1 MRSRICPRCGRNDVR
16 QSGRRGVGDGL
27 MGLIGLA
34 PFRCRACR
42 NRFFRFPAGNGHEVG
57 PAAEVL
63 VEPISVQ
70 PVSIQPAGSRPVPE
84 EHPLAKIP
92 TAYSILIVSRDPAI
106 RNLLCKLLTQ
116 PAYHTHQLAETA
128 QIPAELQAR
137 KVDLLVTDL
146 ELPEQQE
153 LKAVTALRSKYPRLR
168 IIALS
173 GLRIEGLPGSIVLTK
188 PVRREVLLES
198 VQNALVEAAHTRLPV
213 I

>member
-42 NRFFRFPAGNGHEVG
+42 NRFFRIPIGNGNKLQADEPVAVQSVFPE
-57 PAAEVL
+57 PAHP
-63 VEPISVQ
+63 PIPLSD
-70 PVSIQPAGSRPVPE
+70 
-84 EHPLAKIP
+84 HPLVHVPI
-92 TAYSILIVSRDPAI
+92 AYSILIVSRDPAI
-106 RNLLCKLLTQ
+106 RNLLCKLLAQ

-128 QIPAELQAR
+128 QLGSELQAR
-137 KVDLLVTDL
+137 KVDLLIVDL
-146 ELPEQQE
+146 DEPEQE
-153 LKAVTALRSKYPRLR
+153 RLESVATLRSNYPKLS

-173 GLRIEGLPGSIVLTK
+173 ALPVTGARGSIVLTK
-188 PVRREVLLES
+188 PFRREVLLES
-198 VQNALVEAAHTRLPV
+198 VQNALAEAAHARLPA